1 MPVLTVSIS
10 PEQAANMHEAVA
22 CGAYA
27 SSSEVVRAA
36 LKLWAETQQRDKGGF
51 VERRKMDS
59 EAVNVAELYAFHNM
73 HRR

>member
-10 PEQAANMHEAVA
+10 PEQAAKMYEAVA

-51 VERRKMDS
+51 VERRKSDS

-73 HRR
+73 QRR

>member
-10 PEQAANMHEAVA
+10 PEQAAKMHEAVA
-22 CGAYA
+22 CGSYA

-51 VERRKMDS
+51 ASRRKMEG
-59 EAVNVAELYAFHNM
+59 EAVNVAELYAFHNT

>member
-10 PEQAANMHEAVA
+10 PEQAAKMHEAVA

-36 LKLWAETQQRDKGGF
+36 LKLWAETQQRNKGGF
-51 VERRKMDS
+51 VERRKSDS
-59 EAVNVAELYAFHNM
+59 EAVNVAELYAFHNT